1 MILSRHDKEPD
12 MNGQNVLKTTVSL
25 DNFRTIDK
33 IDLSKIN
40 GGINL
45 GNVFKAAGMAY
56 GAGYALGSFCRTSV

>member
-1 MILSRHDKEPD
+1 

-33 IDLSKIN
+33 IDLSQIN
-40 GGINL
+40 GGINV

-56 GAGYALGSFCRTSV
+56 GAGYALGSFIGHMLK